1 MMLQSCMQEDS
12 LELYLHN
19 MVQAGNKATVKTRA
33 TTRKGEWS
41 TIKSLG
47 DKSIKVQCK
56 ASIKKRGTIKKGD

>member
-19 MVQAGNKATVKTRA
+19 LVQAGNKATVKTRA
-33 TTRKGEWS
+33 TAMKGDWS

-47 DKSIKVQCK
+47 D
-56 ASIKKRGTIKKGD
+56 

>member
-19 MVQAGNKATVKTRA
+19 MVQAGNQATVKTRA
-33 TTRKGEWS
+33 TAMKGDWS

-47 DKSIKVQCK
+47 D
-56 ASIKKRGTIKKGD
+56 